1 MCFHRINPDDLKAW
15 KNKMHQDLERTM
27 DKLLGENSA
36 QAEQTESSLEDLEIE
51 SSLDELE
58 DDFTDSFIG
67 LMDAHIQRNNLESIP
82 LLQEVRNEF
91 RNRVQRPRDQRYSVP
106 DDPEAPDS
114 EETFFERVQRLFQ
127 KMLEAVQKMWQKA
140 LSWLWKMLS
149 WLQKALSWLQETVK
163 ALIQE
168 FVCFVKYL
176 WNQLKSLFSALAS
189 FFRPALLV

>member
-1 MCFHRINPDDLKAW
+1 MFPDMDDEDCHLNTLTPTLDRPW
-15 KNKMHQDLERTM
+15 QPTSHFTPVGQKN
-27 DKLLGENSA
+27 
-36 QAEQTESSLEDLEIE
+36 TESSLEDLEIE